1 MTIEE
6 LKQKVLE
13 DNKELTLEDFDKTIQ
28 YINEYCLINEVL
40 EFTEK
45 FINEGYNPSLAMRM
59 AMYEWDL

>member
-13 DNKELTLEDFDKTIQ
+13 DNKELTSEDFDEIAE
-28 YINEYCLINEVL
+28 YINEYCLMNEVL

-45 FINEGYNPSLAMRM
+45 FINEGRNPALAMRM
-59 AMYEWDL
+59 AMYEWHL